1 MTLRFVIVVV
11 EEGSRS
17 EDGFTS
23 EVGGLVPGN
32 VRSSSRE
39 PPLSFRERGEKK
51 KALPVVFFAIS
62 STD

>member
-39 PPLSFRERGEKK
+39 PP
-51 KALPVVFFAIS
+51 FFI
-62 STD
+62 

>member
-39 PPLSFRERGEKK
+39 PPFFRERGEKK
-51 KALPVVFFAIS
+51 KALRVVFFAIS